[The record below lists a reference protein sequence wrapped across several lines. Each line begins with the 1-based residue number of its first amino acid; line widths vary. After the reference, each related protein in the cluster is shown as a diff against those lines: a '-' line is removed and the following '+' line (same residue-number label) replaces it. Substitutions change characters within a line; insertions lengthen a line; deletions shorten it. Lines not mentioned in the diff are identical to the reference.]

1 MRRIFTVALV
11 VVCSLFCANCEL
23 DTGENFFFV
32 NMEITGADVPEVFIL
47 NQSHNMD
54 VTFTRGDN
62 CTFFQGF
69 DVFTDENGTTTI
81 VAIGSVLTEEDC
93 SASEESLSGIL
104 TITAQDVSFYTL
116 RFYNGEDAEGN
127 AQYLKYTVPVV
138 DGIN

>member
-1 MRRIFTVALV
+1 
-11 VVCSLFCANCEL
+11 
-23 DTGENFFFV
+23 
-32 NMEITGADVPEVFIL
+32 MEITGADVPEVFIL

-69 DVFTDENGTTTI
+69 DVFTDENGTTTV

-127 AQYLKYTVPVV
+127 AQYLKYIVPVV